1 MLQVATDLT
10 RFLHKLEDDVSS
22 SPLIL
27 SHYTRN
33 DVILGYLS
41 HWQKCKARGR
51 DWRGALILASGSDS
65 AIGKSRAVHSHIM
78 DTIKAMNVP
87 VMRVDLTTFEIMQ
100 KLDSFTPKLHFED
113 TDRVRVACEHLSNH
127 IDFNLLVES
136 LNK

>member
-1 MLQVATDLT
+1 LQ
-10 RFLHKLEDDVSS
+10 KLEEDDGK

-41 HWQKCKARGR
+41 HWQKCKARGKP
-51 DWRGALILASGSDS
+51 WTGALILATGSEERRIAGD
-65 AIGKSRAVHSHIM
+65 RAVHSHIM

-87 VMRVDLTTFEIMQ
+87 VMCVNLTTFGIMQ

-113 TDRVRVACEHLSNH
+113 TDRVRVACDHMSSH
-127 IDFNLLVES
+127 IDFATLVERM
-136 LNK
+136 NR